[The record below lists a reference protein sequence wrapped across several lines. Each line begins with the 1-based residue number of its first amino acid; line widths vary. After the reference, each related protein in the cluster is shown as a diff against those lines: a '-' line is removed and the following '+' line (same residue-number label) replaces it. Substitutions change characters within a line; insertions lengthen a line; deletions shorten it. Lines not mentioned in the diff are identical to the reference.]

1 MQTHVTFAL
10 FVSAHKNGYFTAEL
24 IPMETK
30 GKKGVEPFVSDEH
43 PRETTPDKLGKLVP
57 VFKENGCVTAG
68 NASVGELCVLRVE
81 SLSHSDSNSRYVTG
95 SHICTI

>member
-1 MQTHVTFAL
+1 MLLAPPTECFKHMQCCHSLSVH
-10 FVSAHKNGYFTAEL
+10 SAHKHGYFTAEL

-43 PRETTPDKLGKLVP
+43 PRETTPEKLGKLAP

-68 NASVGELCVLRVE
+68 NASVSELCV
-81 SLSHSDSNSRYVTG
+81 
-95 SHICTI
+95 C